1 MKKTIETRENE
12 GGAGQPGARKA
23 ASHRTLLVGMMYAST
38 IVVVLMIVSK
48 L

>member
-1 MKKTIETRENE
+1 MGKTIETPENE
-12 GGAGQPGARKA
+12 GGAGQPGAGKA
-23 ASHRTLLVGMMYAST
+23 ASHRTLLVGMMYATT